1 MRDLTRRLY
10 QLKLL
15 FKDWERN
22 LLLQMHKHQFKVAQ
36 IVKNQANKTPPKE
49 MGIYEMP
56 NKEFIVLL
64 KKLSEMQE
72 NSNRQLK

>member
-1 MRDLTRRLY
+1 MRDLTWRLY

-22 LLLQMHKHQFKVAQ
+22 KHQFKVAQ

-49 MGIYEMP
+49 TNNISVTDPKEMGIYEVP
-56 NKEFIVLL
+56 NKEFI
-64 KKLSEMQE
+64 
-72 NSNRQLK
+72 

>member
-1 MRDLTRRLY
+1 M
-10 QLKLL
+10 
-15 FKDWERN
+15 
-22 LLLQMHKHQFKVAQ
+22 LLQMHKHQFKVAQ
-36 IVKNQANKTPPKE
+36 IVKNQANKTPPKEINNISVTDPKE